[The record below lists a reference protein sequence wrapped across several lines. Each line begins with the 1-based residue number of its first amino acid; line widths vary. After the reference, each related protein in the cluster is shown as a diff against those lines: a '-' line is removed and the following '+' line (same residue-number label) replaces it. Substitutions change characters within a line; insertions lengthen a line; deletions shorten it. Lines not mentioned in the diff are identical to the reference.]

1 METHKT
7 GEIDSNKMLQDFKK
21 GFYSIYLFIHSLFQ
35 QIFDEDLLHICP
47 WARLW
52 GYICKG
58 MNRTPVLME
67 FIVYW
72 EKKYPLSLNWIA
84 AVVPSSCFLISIPIL
99 AYKWISFRSCP
110 ISFRIQS
117 VRFQLIQLVS
127 LGIIDCLDIWMH
139 LGSKTPMS
147 LLEVN
152 YCLDWIFA
160 VW

>member
-1 METHKT
+1 MSFSEHICIFLLSIYLEMMLLGHHVCIYSTSVDTAKQVFMVFNFHHQQVRAPCPPPSVTWQRMETHKT

-52 GYICKG
+52 GYICKE

-72 EKKYPLSLNWIA
+72 EKKYPLSLN
-84 AVVPSSCFLISIPIL
+84 
-99 AYKWISFRSCP
+99 
-110 ISFRIQS
+110 
-117 VRFQLIQLVS
+117 
-127 LGIIDCLDIWMH
+127 
-139 LGSKTPMS
+139 
-147 LLEVN
+147 
-152 YCLDWIFA
+152 
-160 VW
+160 